1 MAPDHSSEYNV
12 TATERCERVLVTLL
26 GDIGPWGGRV
36 VLVGG
41 LAPRYIVG
49 SDPLAASP
57 HVGTTDVDLVIT
69 LAVGDSSDTYATLYR
84 NLKRS
89 GFAVGDH
96 SFQWQR
102 SVDGIRVDVEF
113 ICETDQAD
121 PGAIYSPKQ
130 GTGSDFA
137 AFNAPCAGLTSQDYV
152 EVSVTAERLDGGGLS
167 TVTLRVAGVLIF
179 TVLKLLAFQ
188 QRHHNKDSYD
198 LVYTLKNYENG
209 PRAAGK
215 IAAQSPVCSEKP
227 VADAL
232 ESLRERFESPD
243 NDAPV
248 AYANFLADRD
258 DHENKAR
265 LRNEAIAVVRQFLAG
280 ARV

>member
-1 MAPDHSSEYNV
+1 MAPEHSSEYD
-12 TATERCERVLVTLL
+12 TAATDRCERVLVTLL
-26 GDIGPWGGRV
+26 GDIGPWGDRV

-49 SDPLAASP
+49 SAPLTASP

-69 LAVGDSSDTYATLYR
+69 LAVGDSSETYATLYR
-84 NLKRS
+84 NLRRS
-89 GFAVGDH
+89 GFAVGGH

-102 SVDGIRVDVEF
+102 SVDGVRVEVEF

-121 PGAIYSPKQ
+121 PGAIYRPRQ

-137 AFNAPCAGLTSQDYV
+137 AFNAPCAGLTSRDYV
-152 EVSVTAERLDGGGLS
+152 EVPVTAERLDGGGRS

-209 PRAAGK
+209 PRAAGDV
-215 IAAQSPVCSEKP
+215 AARSPVRSEKS
-227 VADAL
+227 VTEAL
-232 ESLRERFESPD
+232 ESLRERFEWPD
-243 NDAPV
+243 NDASV

-258 DHENKAR
+258 DPEHKAR
-265 LRNEAIAVVRQFLAG
+265 LRNEAVAVVRQFLAG
-280 ARV
+280 AEI